1 MSQNLSKEQLDK
13 LQGLQNEFNAVKFEI
28 ADMEIKKSDLINK
41 VGEIKGKFAAEEKEL
56 IKEFGQNAIINLQTG
71 EVKQP
76 EETEEK

>member
-1 MSQNLSKEQLDK
+1 

-41 VGEIKGKFAAEEKEL
+41 VGEIKAKFATEEKEL

>member
-1 MSQNLSKEQLDK
+1 MKKINYK
-13 LQGLQNEFNAVKFEI
+13 FN
-28 ADMEIKKSDLINK
+28 
-41 VGEIKGKFAAEEKEL
+41 EKEL